1 MVVEE
6 KMWQKELEEHGF
18 CMEEGFRKAWLDP
31 ELINSLF
38 KESQLTRGRLK
49 CFPCLL
55 ITTKHQG
62 NFFSFVQFSPLK
74 A

>member
-1 MVVEE
+1 MGSAW
-6 KMWQKELEEHGF
+6 KRDLG
-18 CMEEGFRKAWLDP
+18 KAWLDP

-49 CFPCLL
+49 CLPCLL

-62 NFFSFVQFSPLK
+62 NFLVLFSFHHSKLGLIKNVFNGSFG
-74 A
+74 

>member
-1 MVVEE
+1 MGSAW
-6 KMWQKELEEHGF
+6 KRDLG
-18 CMEEGFRKAWLDP
+18 KAWLDP

-49 CFPCLL
+49 CLPCLL

-62 NFFSFVQFSPLK
+62 NLF
-74 A
+74 

>member
-1 MVVEE
+1 MGSAW
-6 KMWQKELEEHGF
+6 KRDLG
-18 CMEEGFRKAWLDP
+18 KAWLDP

-49 CFPCLL
+49 CLPCLL

-62 NFFSFVQFSPLK
+62 NFFRFVQFSPLK
-74 A
+74 AWTD

>member
-1 MVVEE
+1 MGSAW
-6 KMWQKELEEHGF
+6 KRDLG
-18 CMEEGFRKAWLDP
+18 KAWLDP

-49 CFPCLL
+49 YFPCLL

-74 A
+74 AWTD

>member
-1 MVVEE
+1 MGSAW
-6 KMWQKELEEHGF
+6 KRDLG
-18 CMEEGFRKAWLDP
+18 KAWLDP

-38 KESQLTRGRLK
+38 KESQLIRGRLK
-49 CFPCLL
+49 CLPCLL

-74 A
+74 AWTD